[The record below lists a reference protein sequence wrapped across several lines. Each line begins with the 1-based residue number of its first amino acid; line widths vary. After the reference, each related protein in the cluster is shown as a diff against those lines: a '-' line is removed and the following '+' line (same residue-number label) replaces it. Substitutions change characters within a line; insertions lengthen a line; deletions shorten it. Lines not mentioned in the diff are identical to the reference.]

1 MRIKLVHSDLL
12 SVLADDETPLLRAML
27 HTTLVKYANML
38 IDLKG

>member
-27 HTTLVKYANML
+27 HTTLVIYANML